1 MWRWGEEGTGQQR
14 QKKKLNERK
23 YSYFYS
29 SFIRFLGIPP
39 AFQHSLQLRCCCSLD
54 TSCTRLLR
62 TLDNQVRAKRKKI
75 LKRFWFYAFVS
86 SENKETPARQRW
98 RLFKFSSSLSFKSL
112 SFFLLSYRRSI
123 SSLNLRLPL
132 PTRHDT
138 LENSSFPALI
148 VIEFDGWQH

>member
-98 RLFKFSSSLSFKSL
+98 RLFKFPVPSPSSPCLFFFYRIDEASPLSTWDFRFPLDTTL
-112 SFFLLSYRRSI
+112 SRIHPFPP
-123 SSLNLRLPL
+123 SS
-132 PTRHDT
+132 
-138 LENSSFPALI
+138 
-148 VIEFDGWQH
+148 